1 MKTKHGRLW
10 NYLNRI
16 QMARR
21 RSVKKTRRV
30 ARKTQK
36 GRGYG
41 FGGSIL
47 SDAGGSNAGNALWNN
62 TMGSDCG
69 MSAAEMNR
77 GGNNTLA
84 GGRRK
89 RRNKKTRRGGGSILA
104 LQQPRAGYTFTGE
117 GVAGTA
123 DTVPVPAY
131 TTYV

>member
-1 MKTKHGRLW
+1 MKIILGRPW
-10 NYLNRI
+10 NYLNSI

-21 RSVKKTRRV
+21 KT
-30 ARKTQK
+30 RKTQK

-47 SDAGGSNAGNALWNN
+47 SDAGGSNAGNPLWNN

-69 MSAAEMNR
+69 MSAGEMNR

-89 RRNKKTRRGGGSILA
+89 RHLKKRGKKTRKGGALA
-104 LQQPRAGYTFTGE
+104 LQQPRAGYTFTGQ
-117 GVAGTA
+117 GIAGTA
-123 DTVPVPAY
+123 DPVPSPAY

>member
-1 MKTKHGRLW
+1 
-10 NYLNRI
+10 
-16 QMARR
+16 MARP
-21 RSVKKTRRV
+21 KT
-30 ARKTQK
+30 RKTQK

-47 SDAGGSNAGNALWNN
+47 NDAGGSNAGNPLWNN

-69 MSAAEMNR
+69 ASAAEMNR
-77 GGNNTLA
+77 GGNNTLS

-89 RRNKKTRRGGGSILA
+89 RYNKKGMKKTRRHYRKGGGSILA

-117 GVAGTA
+117 GVAGTP
-123 DTVPVPAY
+123 DPVPSPAY

>member
-1 MKTKHGRLW
+1 MKIILGLLW

-21 RSVKKTRRV
+21 TRKT
-30 ARKTQK
+30 RKTQK

-47 SDAGGSNAGNALWNN
+47 SDAGGSNAGNPLWNN

-69 MSAAEMNR
+69 MSAQEMNR
-77 GGNNTLA
+77 GGNNTLS

-89 RRNKKTRRGGGSILA
+89 RRGLKKRKTRKGGAASTLA

-123 DTVPVPAY
+123 DPVPSPAY